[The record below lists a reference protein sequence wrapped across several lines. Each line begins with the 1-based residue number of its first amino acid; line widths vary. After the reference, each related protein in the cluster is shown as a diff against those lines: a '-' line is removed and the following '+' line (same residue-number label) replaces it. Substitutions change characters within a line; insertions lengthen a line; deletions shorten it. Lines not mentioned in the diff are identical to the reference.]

1 MNLSNY
7 LQMPPAPSA
16 PPTPQ
21 TGPAK
26 GTAAVVGLDSSGN
39 LKLDF
44 AQIMARQFEQM
55 PQLKRQDLAA
65 ASSLPKLA
73 SLAKDP
79 HESSSRAGARTDAT
93 RAPVLESASQSRA
106 NASDAAAQKNSARDP
121 SDELT
126 RQNKRAR
133 RDQDESLDATWLNPA
148 GSHLTPRVVTEPTD
162 AQAPASTDE
171 VALHTVA
178 LSEQT
183 KLITDPRHAPSPQSL
198 LAFAQSMGMDAE
210 AIGQLMG
217 AAEATQLAQTTAG
230 PGNATSLAA
239 NPNQNLAPQAGAA
252 QLQASLHAAMQ
263 AQGLGGQASDAAAM
277 VTSLTA
283 THIQAHS
290 VGTPSQAVSLPAPA
304 MSTLQ
309 LLQPVDPNAAAQ
321 SLVQVGVLPVAPM
334 VASTQTGTS
343 FNLITLQSAD
353 LPESQIA
360 ALMGLMAEG
369 GALEDSAL
377 SQDQSSSDQSGS
389 GFAQTLASKAT
400 MTEATHRGATQAV
413 NRPMQEVYDQ
423 LSDKLSTEMA
433 ARMHEQLNSGQ
444 WKMKFGLRPAH
455 LGGVEIQLEMKDGKL
470 NAQLNADNPLT
481 REMLQNSTPRLRE
494 ALANLGVQTDQVTV
508 GQNQTGFADTGS
520 QGRGSG
526 NQPQVGD
533 NLSSSVSPHESAPE
547 RGSESSSKGSDSL
560 LDLYA

>member
-7 LQMPPAPSA
+7 LQMPPAPS
-16 PPTPQ
+16 TPQTTQ

-26 GTAAVVGLDSSGN
+26 GAAAVVGLDSSGN

-79 HESSSRAGARTDAT
+79 REPASQANTA

-106 NASDAAAQKNSARDP
+106 NAADAATQKNGMRDT

-133 RDQDESLDATWLNPA
+133 RDQDESQDAAWLNPA
-148 GSHLTPRVVTEPTD
+148 GSHLTPRIVAEPTD
-162 AQAPASTDE
+162 AQAPVSTDE

-217 AAEATQLAQTTAG
+217 ASDATPLTLASAG
-230 PGNATSLAA
+230 QASAASLAA
-239 NPNQNLAPQAGAA
+239 NMNQTLAPQAGAA
-252 QLQASLHAAMQ
+252 QLQASLNAAMQ
-263 AQGLGGQASDAAAM
+263 AHGLGGQAGDAAAM

-283 THIQAHS
+283 THIQAQS
-290 VGTPSQAVSLPAPA
+290 VGTPSQAVTLPSPA
-304 MSTLQ
+304 LSTLQ
-309 LLQPVDPNAAAQ
+309 LLQPADPNAAAQ
-321 SLVQVGVLPVAPM
+321 GMAQVSVLPVAPM
-334 VASTQTGTS
+334 VASTQTGAS
-343 FNLITLQSAD
+343 LNLITLHSAD
-353 LPESQIA
+353 LPESHIT
-360 ALMGLMAEG
+360 ALAGLMAEG

-377 SQDQSSSDQSGS
+377 SQDQSSEQPGS
-389 GFAQTLASKAT
+389 GFAQTLANKAA

-433 ARMHEQLNSGQ
+433 ARMHEQISSGQ

-526 NQPQVGD
+526 NQAQVGD